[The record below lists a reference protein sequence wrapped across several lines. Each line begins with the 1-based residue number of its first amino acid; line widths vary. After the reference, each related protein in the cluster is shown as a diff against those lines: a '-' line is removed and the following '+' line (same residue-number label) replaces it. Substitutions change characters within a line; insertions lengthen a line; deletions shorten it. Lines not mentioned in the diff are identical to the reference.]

1 MTHAPTGSPQ
11 PSPERVL
18 STLNADGTRRWL
30 RPRLSPGR
38 FLNARFVVG
47 WALIVIFVLIP
58 HLRVAN
64 KPVILLDV
72 VHRQFTLF
80 GKTFLATDLIFLTF
94 FLVGVIVAVFLVT
107 AILGRVWC
115 GWACPQTVY
124 LELLFR
130 PLEQW
135 LEGGPSQQRRLDRE
149 GPNARRL
156 LKNVL
161 FLLISGFLAHTFLA
175 YFVGWD
181 DLVAWV
187 QRNPIEHPL
196 AFLLVAGTTGAMFF
210 DFAWFREQTCVVA
223 CPYGR
228 LQSVLLDRDSLI
240 VGYDAQRGEPRL
252 KPAERK
258 KAPNLSAGDC
268 IECRACVNTCP
279 TGIDIRDGL
288 QMECIGCAQ
297 CIDACDAIMDRVGK
311 PRGLVRYSS
320 ENLLAGKPLRLLR
333 PRTIIYPVVL
343 LIAFGVLAVGLA
355 SDQSADVT
363 FLRRLGAPYT
373 ATPDGTV
380 TGQIRIKIQN
390 RAHEERSYSLE
401 LLDYPEAELIAPENP
416 LRVPAGKSA
425 TTSLFVLAPLS
436 SFDDGERPI
445 AIRIDDGVDFE
456 GSFEY
461 LMLGPRERSP

>member
-1 MTHAPTGSPQ
+1 MTQDPTGTP
-11 PSPERVL
+11 PSAPGRVL
-18 STLNADGTRRWL
+18 STLNQDGTRRWL

-47 WALIVIFVLIP
+47 WALIVVFVLIP
-58 HLRVAN
+58 HLRMAN
-64 KPVILLDV
+64 RPLVLIDVI
-72 VHRQFTLF
+72 HRQFTLF

-94 FLVGVIVAVFLVT
+94 FLVGLIVSVFLVT
-107 AILGRVWC
+107 AVLGRVWC

-149 GPNARRL
+149 GPNARRV

-161 FLLISGFLAHTFLA
+161 FFFISGFLAHTFLA

-181 DLVAWV
+181 DLIAWV
-187 QRNPIEHPL
+187 QRNPFEHPL

-210 DFAWFREQTCVVA
+210 DFSWFREQTCLVA

-228 LQSVLLDRDSLI
+228 FQAVLLDRDSLI
-240 VGYDAQRGEPRL
+240 IGYDAKRGEPRL

-258 KAPNLSAGDC
+258 KAPNLTAGDC

-320 ENLLAGKPLRLLR
+320 ESLLAGKPLRLLR
-333 PRTIIYPVVL
+333 PRTLIYPIIL
-343 LIAFGVLAVGLA
+343 LISFGMLAVGLA
-355 SDQSADVT
+355 SDESADVT

-373 ATPDGTV
+373 AAPDGTI
-380 TGQIRIKIQN
+380 TGQVRIKIQN
-390 RAHEERSYSLE
+390 RADEKRAYSIE
-401 LLDYPEAELIAPENP
+401 LMDYPQAKLIAPENP
-416 LRVPAGKSA
+416 LSVPAGEAA
-425 TTSLFVLAPLS
+425 TTSLFILAPQAT
-436 SFDDGERPI
+436 FTDGRHE
-445 AIRIDDGVDFE
+445 IRIRIADGVDFE
-456 GSFEY
+456 DTFDY
-461 LMLGPRERSP
+461 LMLGPKEQAP